1 MVSQLYAVI
10 SLIHSHTTTPHKARE
25 FLSRKGV
32 GRDCPFPLKKISCL
46 WIKAFHIW
54 IVIRS
59 SRFLMHSEKSNA
71 SNPAHHLAE
80 TPCQVVG
87 SLLHTQQSLCQD
99 ACSGVAGTV
108 GTVAAQN
115 NVSEAGAVASSAN
128 AGRCG
133 SKSVATGL
141 RSPGASCSA
150 GSSA

>member
-1 MVSQLYAVI
+1 MSQLYAVI

-32 GRDCPFPLKKISCL
+32 GRDCPFPLKKIFSL

-80 TPCQVVG
+80 TPCQLVG

-108 GTVAAQN
+108 AVRN
-115 NVSEAGAVASSAN
+115 NVSEAGAVASSAS

-133 SKSVATGL
+133 SKRVATGL
-141 RSPGASCSA
+141 RSPGPSCSA